1 MAAEPSRLRRQAP
14 EAGVPVATRHHWLS
28 QGLAGLAVSA
38 LGLVIAG
45 SIAAPTYAEPPASRP
60 VTGPAFPAAPRIGAT
75 PTPSVDPEVT
85 EPFTPSGTQS
95 EPLRQA
101 IVAER
106 AAQRDEE
113 LAKAAEEVTRSARS
127 ASGDARQEQLSAD
140 EKATR
145 EKGAQLA
152 KEALDRAIAARIAAA
167 KARAAAEAAA
177 GQAVVVEDEP
187 QAEAPAPAP
196 DPAQPAPSV
205 PSAGAPATSGG
216 AAVSPVANPVIG
228 AHFGQYGLWSRY
240 HTGLDFRA
248 AYGAPIRAVK
258 SGVVIYAGNS
268 GDWAGNHVAVRH
280 AGGMTTMSSHMSRMA
295 VRAGQSVQAGQII
308 GYVGQTGRA
317 FGPHLHFE
325 LYPAGVT
332 YGDVYRAVDPQP
344 WLRAAGVRTG

>member
-1 MAAEPSRLRRQAP
+1 VPAEPSRLRRPAP
-14 EAGVPVATRHHWLS
+14 RARATSVARHGWLS
-28 QGLAGLAVSA
+28 QALAGLAISA
-38 LGLVIAG
+38 LGVAIAG
-45 SIAAPTYAEPPASRP
+45 SIASPTHAEPPAARP
-60 VTGPAFPAAPRIGAT
+60 FSGTAVPGAVPRVGGT
-75 PTPSVDPEVT
+75 PSPSVDPAVT
-85 EPFTPSGTQS
+85 KPFTPSTPQS

-106 AAQRDEE
+106 AAQRAEE
-113 LAKAAEEVTRSARS
+113 LAKAADEVTRSART
-127 ASGDARQEQLSAD
+127 ASGQARQAQLTED
-140 EKATR
+140 EKATQA
-145 EKGAQLA
+145 KGAQLA

-177 GQAVVVEDEP
+177 GQAVALETQPPPAGPPANQQDSPP
-187 QAEAPAPAP
+187 QPPSLPAP
-196 DPAQPAPSV
+196 
-205 PSAGAPATSGG
+205 GGG
-216 AAVSPVANPVIG
+216 AVAPVANPVIG

-248 AYGAPIRAVK
+248 PYGAPIRAVR

-280 AGGMTTMSSHMSRMA
+280 ADGMTTMSSHMSRMA
-295 VRAGQSVQAGQII
+295 VRAGQNVQAGQVI

-332 YGDVYRAVDPQP
+332 YGDVYRAVNPVP
-344 WLRAAGVRTG
+344 WLHAAGVRVG